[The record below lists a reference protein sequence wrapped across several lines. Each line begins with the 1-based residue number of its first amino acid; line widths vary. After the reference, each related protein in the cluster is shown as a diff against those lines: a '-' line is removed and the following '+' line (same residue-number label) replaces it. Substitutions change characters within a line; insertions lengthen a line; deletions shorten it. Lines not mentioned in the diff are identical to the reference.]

1 MMQVSVQAINANA
14 ASIEILPDGNERDA
28 KAPPVQIQALVASS
42 KNNSIKLAGGAFQM
56 GDWGATVNSGGLPF
70 DANLDSKPLHEVR
83 LSDFSMESIQ

>member
-1 MMQVSVQAINANA
+1 MLLRLPFAAI
-14 ASIEILPDGNERDA
+14 L
-28 KAPPVQIQALVASS
+28 L
-42 KNNSIKLAGGAFQM
+42 LQM